1 MTKYFRSQIVL
12 VDLGTVPNQV
22 IGHEQANMRP
32 CLIVQT
38 LDFVQLAVVI
48 PFTSKTPPSNIY
60 SIVAFQKGKGG
71 LLSDSFALCHQIR
84 TISYERITK
93 SYGVL
98 KEREFNKVLTVLSD
112 FLEL

>member
-1 MTKYFRSQIVL
+1 MK
-12 VDLGTVPNQV
+12 
-22 IGHEQANMRP
+22 P
-32 CLIVQT
+32 CLIIKT
-38 LDFVQLAVVI
+38 LDFAQLAVVI
-48 PFTSKTPPSNIY
+48 PFTSKAPPSSIY

-98 KEREFNKVLTVLSD
+98 TERDFNKVLTVLSD